1 MKDDNIKP
9 LLEEQGS
16 VQWWMGPI
24 GKLAAAIIARAV
36 LDYQKGTPEQ
46 RVDAYKFL
54 VEEDCGFWKNFVTLA
69 PGWNEDIVPPEMQ
82 TGLTQEEKEEAVT
95 LYRQGMIAVKGLAI
109 KFKCPYG
116 TMSSFIKSVVPAAE
130 MKQIEDTRKH
140 RQHVGVIRDR
150 LSGVSTHN
158 AALFNHVAQWKV
170 LDWFREF
177 MIQKGITGKDYMQFL
192 QELSKRDRGNVAEL
206 ADRLIEELEKS

>member
-1 MKDDNIKP
+1 MKEKIKP
-9 LLEEQGS
+9 LIERRDTVL
-16 VQWWMGPI
+16 WWMGPL
-24 GKLAAAIIARAV
+24 GKLAAAVVVRAI

-46 RVDAYKFL
+46 RIDAYKFL
-54 VEEDCGFWKNFVTLA
+54 VEEDCGIWKEFLSFA

-82 TGLTQEEKEEAVT
+82 TGLTQEEKDEAVT
-95 LYRQGMIAVKGLAI
+95 LYREGMIAIKGLAI

-116 TMSSFIKSVVPAAE
+116 TMSSFIKSVIPAAE

-177 MIQKGITGKDYMQFL
+177 MIQKGIIGKDYITFL
-192 QELSKRDRGNVAEL
+192 QELSKRDRGKVAEQ
-206 ADRLIEELEKS
+206 ADRLIRELEKS

>member
-1 MKDDNIKP
+1 MKEKIKP
-9 LLEEQGS
+9 LIERRDTVL
-16 VQWWMGPI
+16 WWMGPL
-24 GKLAAAIIARAV
+24 GKLAAAVVVRAI

-46 RVDAYKFL
+46 RIDAYKFL
-54 VEEDCGFWKNFVTLA
+54 VEEDCGIWKEFLSFA

-82 TGLTQEEKEEAVT
+82 TGLTREEKDEAVT
-95 LYRQGMIAVKGLAI
+95 LYREGMIAIKGLAI

-116 TMSSFIKSVVPAAE
+116 TMSSFIKSVIPAAE

-177 MIQKGITGKDYMQFL
+177 MIQKGIIGKDYVTFL
-192 QELSKRDRGNVAEL
+192 QELSKRDRGKVAEQ
-206 ADRLIEELEKS
+206 ADRLIKELEKS

>member
-1 MKDDNIKP
+1 MKEKIKP
-9 LLEEQGS
+9 LIERRDTVL
-16 VQWWMGPI
+16 WWMGPL
-24 GKLAAAIIARAV
+24 GKLAAAVVVRAI

-54 VEEDCGFWKNFVTLA
+54 VEEDCGIWKEFLSFA

-82 TGLTQEEKEEAVT
+82 TGLTQEEKDEAVT
-95 LYRQGMIAVKGLAI
+95 LYREGMIAIKGLAI

-116 TMSSFIKSVVPAAE
+116 TMSSFIKSVIPAAE

-177 MIQKGITGKDYMQFL
+177 MIQRGIIGKDYVTFL
-192 QELSKRDRGNVAEL
+192 QELSKRDRGKVAEQ
-206 ADRLIEELEKS
+206 ADRLIKELEKS

>member
-1 MKDDNIKP
+1 MKEKIKP
-9 LLEEQGS
+9 LIERRDTVL
-16 VQWWMGPI
+16 WWMGPL
-24 GKLAAAIIARAV
+24 GKLAAAVVVRAI

-46 RVDAYKFL
+46 RIDAYKFL
-54 VEEDCGFWKNFVTLA
+54 VEEDCGIWKEFLSFA

-82 TGLTQEEKEEAVT
+82 TGLAQEEKDEAVT
-95 LYRQGMIAVKGLAI
+95 LYREGMIAIKGLAI

-116 TMSSFIKSVVPAAE
+116 TMSSFIKSVIPAAE

-140 RQHVGVIRDR
+140 RQHIGVIRDR

-177 MIQKGITGKDYMQFL
+177 MIQKGIIGKDYVTFL
-192 QELSKRDRGNVAEL
+192 QELSKRDRGKVAEQ
-206 ADRLIEELEKS
+206 ADRLIKELEKS

>member
-1 MKDDNIKP
+1 MKEKIKP
-9 LLEEQGS
+9 LIERRDTVL
-16 VQWWMGPI
+16 WWMGPL
-24 GKLAAAIIARAV
+24 GKLAAAVVVRAI

-46 RVDAYKFL
+46 RIDAYKFL
-54 VEEDCGFWKNFVTLA
+54 VEEDCGIWKEFLSFA

-82 TGLTQEEKEEAVT
+82 TGLTQEEKDEAVT
-95 LYRQGMIAVKGLAI
+95 LYREGMIAIKGLAI

-116 TMSSFIKSVVPAAE
+116 TMSSFIKSVIPAAE

-177 MIQKGITGKDYMQFL
+177 MIQKGIIGKDYVTFL
-192 QELSKRDRGNVAEL
+192 QELSKRDRGKVAEQ
-206 ADRLIEELEKS
+206 ADRLIRELEKS